1 MKKDFVKGIAVGC
14 ALSMAIGGASRLP
27 IRTENFLKWLTL
39 TSKLS

>member
-14 ALSMAIGGASRLP
+14 ALSMASVVRPRLP

>member
-14 ALSMAIGGASRLP
+14 ALSIAIGGASALADTYRK
-27 IRTENFLKWLTL
+27 FLKWLTL